1 MSETD
6 VYDAIKQV
14 LVDELKL
21 SPEVVKPEA
30 DLRRDLGLDSL
41 DVATVAM
48 ALEEKLGIEVTD
60 EAMQNVETVQD
71 AVTFLSQQTSA
82 TESRMYS
89 NRFSRGDMTALSMTG
104 KAS

>member
-6 VYDAIKQV
+6 VYEAIKQV

-21 SPEVVKPEA
+21 SPEAVRPEA

-48 ALEEKLGIEVTD
+48 ALEEKLGVEVSD
-60 EAMQNVETVQD
+60 EAMQDVQTVQD
-71 AVTFLSQQTSA
+71 AVTFLSRHVPA
-82 TESRMYS
+82 GE
-89 NRFSRGDMTALSMTG
+89 
-104 KAS
+104 AS

>member
-48 ALEEKLGIEVTD
+48 ALEEKLGVEVSD
-60 EAMQNVETVQD
+60 EAMQDVQTVQD
-71 AVTFLSQQTSA
+71 AVTFLSKHVPA
-82 TESRMYS
+82 R
-89 NRFSRGDMTALSMTG
+89 D
-104 KAS
+104 

>member
-30 DLRRDLGLDSL
+30 DLRRDLGL
-41 DVATVAM
+41 ATVAM

-82 TESRMYS
+82 TESQTR
-89 NRFSRGDMTALSMTG
+89 
-104 KAS
+104 

>member
-1 MSETD
+1 MSPGKTLD
-6 VYDAIKQV
+6 RVPADMSDDAVYEAIKQV

-21 SPEVVKPEA
+21 DASAVKPEA

-48 ALEEKLGIEVTD
+48 ALEEKLGVEVPD
-60 EAMQNVETVQD
+60 DALQNVETVQD

-82 TESRMYS
+82 TESQTR
-89 NRFSRGDMTALSMTG
+89 
-104 KAS
+104 

>member
-6 VYDAIKQV
+6 VYEAIRQV
-14 LVDELKL
+14 LVEELKL
-21 SPEVVKPEA
+21 SSDVVKPEA

-41 DVATVAM
+41 DVATIAM

-71 AVTFLSQQTSA
+71 AARLLSSHLP
-82 TESRMYS
+82 SS
-89 NRFSRGDMTALSMTG
+89 G
-104 KAS
+104 ASTR

>member
-6 VYDAIKQV
+6 VYEAVRQV

-41 DVATVAM
+41 DVATIAM

-71 AVTFLSQQTSA
+71 AVTFLSQHVPA
-82 TESRMYS
+82 GESS
-89 NRFSRGDMTALSMTG
+89 S
-104 KAS
+104 